1 MTTPL
6 DDKLD
11 PALRR
16 MIGVILIGGIMGIL
30 DGSMTAVAVDT
41 LSTRF
46 DASLTTTGW
55 VSTGYLLAL
64 TVTIPVTAWAVE
76 RVGGR
81 RLWLSGLVLFM
92 AGSIASGLAWNI
104 GSLIV
109 FRVVQGVGAGI
120 LDPLMLTLL
129 ARAAGP
135 ALVGRVMGVMG
146 IVGSTG
152 PVLGPIVG
160 GIILQGLDWRWMFF
174 VNVPIVIVA
183 FVLARRTLPA
193 DPPEGRAAAG
203 RLDVL
208 GVALI
213 GPGVATGVLA
223 LSEVAQRGSFT
234 SWQVLLPLA
243 VAVVLLT
250 GYALHALPV
259 RATPPLIDLRL
270 FTRRSFTASVVAAA
284 VLGLATFASI
294 FVIPLY
300 YQQVRGYGVFE
311 SGLRLAPFG
320 VGSALVMP
328 LAGRLS
334 DRWGSR
340 NLALTG
346 AAIALLSSLAFS
358 RFDAHTA
365 QLWPLL
371 AAFTLG
377 IGTGSAG
384 APVIGSVYRTLP
396 PRLVPQGSSVLYMLN
411 QLGAS
416 IGIAVVALLMQNAG
430 ADHPRTGFHNAYLA
444 VGVALVVMIV
454 ASLFIPGRA
463 VAAPEQA
470 GGEPVE
476 PGAEG
481 SEQSGGER
489 TVARAGRQENAN

>member
-1 MTTPL
+1 MATPL

-46 DASLTTTGW
+46 DASLSTTGW

-81 RLWLSGLVLFM
+81 RLWLCGLALFM
-92 AGSIASGLAWNI
+92 AGSVASGLAWNI
-104 GSLIV
+104 GSLIL

-174 VNVPIVIVA
+174 VNMPIVIVA

-193 DPPEGRAAAG
+193 DPPEGRAAVG

-223 LSEVAQRGSFT
+223 LSEVARRGSFAT
-234 SWQVLLPLA
+234 WHVLLPLA
-243 VAVVLLT
+243 LAVVLLT
-250 GYALHALPV
+250 GYAVHAL
-259 RATPPLIDLRL
+259 RTRETPPLIELRL
-270 FTRRSFTASVVAAA
+270 FTRRGFTASVVAAA

-334 DRWGSR
+334 DSWGSR

-346 AAIALLSSLAFS
+346 AATALLSSLAFS
-358 RFDAHTA
+358 RFDAQTD

-416 IGIAVVALLMQNAG
+416 IGIAAVALLMQSAG
-430 ADHPRTGFHNAYLA
+430 VDRPRSGFHHAYLA
-444 VGVALVVMIV
+444 VVVALLVMIV

-463 VAAPEQA
+463 VAAPERPA
-470 GGEPVE
+470 EEPD
-476 PGAEG
+476 AER
-481 SEQSGGER
+481 S
-489 TVARAGRQENAN
+489 VARAGHQENVD

>member
-1 MTTPL
+1 MTAPAH
-6 DDKLD
+6 DSLD

-41 LSTRF
+41 LSSRF
-46 DASLTTTGW
+46 HASLSTTGW

-76 RVGGR
+76 RIGGR

-92 AGSIASGLAWNI
+92 AGSVASGLAWNI
-104 GSLIV
+104 GSLIL
-109 FRVVQGVGAGI
+109 FRVVQGFGAGI

-135 ALVGRVMGVMG
+135 ARIGRVMGVMG

-160 GIILQGLDWRWMFF
+160 GALLQGLDWRWMFF

-193 DPPEGRAAAG
+193 DPPEALGAAG
-203 RLDVL
+203 RLDVV
-208 GVALI
+208 GFALI
-213 GPGVATGVLA
+213 GPGAAAGVLA
-223 LSEVAQRGSFT
+223 LSEVAQRGSFVT
-234 SWQVLLPLA
+234 WQVLLPLGLA
-243 VAVVLLT
+243 AALLA
-250 GYALHALPV
+250 GYAAHALRV
-259 RATPPLIDLRL
+259 GQTPPLIDLRL
-270 FTRRSFTASVVAAA
+270 FTRRSFSASVVAAA

-300 YQQVRGYGVFE
+300 YQQVRGLGVFE

-334 DRWGSR
+334 DRLGSR
-340 NLALTG
+340 SLAMTG

-358 RFDAHTA
+358 RFDAQTA
-365 QLWPLL
+365 ELWPLL

-377 IGTGSAG
+377 VGTGSAG

-396 PRLVPQGSSVLYMLN
+396 AALVPQGSSVLYMLN

-416 IGIAVVALLMQNAG
+416 IGIALVALLMQHAG
-430 ADHPRTGFHNAYLA
+430 ADPGSGFHAAYLA
-444 VGVALVVMIV
+444 VATALAVMIV
-454 ASLFIPGRA
+454 ACLFVPGRTPA
-463 VAAPEQA
+463 AAPQSPA
-470 GGEPVE
+470 DPDVE
-476 PGAEG
+476 RPTADVG
-481 SEQSGGER
+481 SEGN
-489 TVARAGRQENAN
+489 TGRP

>member
-1 MTTPL
+1 MTAPL
-6 DDKLD
+6 EDKLD
-11 PALRR
+11 SALRR

-30 DGSMTAVAVDT
+30 DGSMAAVAVDT
-41 LSTRF
+41 LAERF
-46 DASLTTTGW
+46 DASISATGW

-76 RVGGR
+76 RVGGK
-81 RLWLSGLVLFM
+81 RLWLFGLALFM
-92 AGSIASGLAWNI
+92 VGSIASGLAWDL
-104 GSLIV
+104 GSLIS

-135 ALVGRVMGVMG
+135 SRIGRVMGVMG

-160 GIILQGLDWRWMFF
+160 GFILQGLDWRWMFF

-193 DPPEGRAAAG
+193 DPPGTPG
-203 RLDVL
+203 TGVRLDVL

-213 GPGVATGVLA
+213 GPGVAVGVLA
-223 LSEVAQRGSFT
+223 LSEVALRGTFT
-234 SWQVLLPLA
+234 TWQVLLPLA
-243 VAVVLLT
+243 AAVLLLA
-250 GYALHALPV
+250 GYAVHAL
-259 RATPPLIDLRL
+259 RARETPPLIDLRL

-300 YQQVRGYGVFE
+300 YQQVRGYGVLDA
-311 SGLRLAPFG
+311 GLRLAPFG
-320 VGSALVMP
+320 LGSALVMP

-346 AAIALLSSLAFS
+346 AAIALFSAFAFS
-358 RFDAHTA
+358 RFDAQTGL
-365 QLWPLL
+365 LWPLL

-396 PRLVPQGSSVLYMLN
+396 PQLVPQGSSVLYMLN

-430 ADHPRTGFHNAYLA
+430 ADDPLSGFRHAYVA
-444 VGVALVVMIV
+444 VVVALAVMIV

-463 VAAPEQA
+463 TAVAAPEA
-470 GGEPVE
+470 T
-476 PGAEG
+476 AEEHDA
-481 SEQSGGER
+481 S
-489 TVARAGRQENAN
+489 VAAARVGHEENVR

>member
-1 MTTPL
+1 MTTPSTPL
-6 DDKLD
+6 DQRLD

-16 MIGVILIGGIMGIL
+16 MIGVILVGGIMGIL

-41 LSTRF
+41 LSERF
-46 DASLTTTGW
+46 DATLSTTGW

-81 RLWLSGLVLFM
+81 RLWLFGLVLFL
-92 AGSIASGLAWNI
+92 AGSVASGLSWNI

-135 ALVGRVMGVMG
+135 TQVGRVMGIMG

-160 GIILQGLDWRWMFF
+160 GLILQGLDWRWMFF
-174 VNVPIVIVA
+174 VNVPIVVVA
-183 FVLARRTLPA
+183 FVLARRTLPV
-193 DPPEGRAAAG
+193 DPPGTGTAAG

-213 GPGVATGVLA
+213 GPGVASGVLA

-234 SWQVLLPLA
+234 TWQVLLPLA
-243 VAVVLLT
+243 AAVVLLA
-250 GYALHALPV
+250 GYAAHAL
-259 RATPPLIDLRL
+259 RESGQPPLIDLRL

-340 NLALTG
+340 NLALAG
-346 AAIALLSSLAFS
+346 AGVALLSSLAFS
-358 RFDAHTA
+358 RFDAGTA
-365 QLWPLL
+365 PLWPLL

-430 ADHPRTGFHNAYLA
+430 ADDPRSGFRHAYLA
-444 VGVALVVMIV
+444 VVAALGVMVV

-463 VAAPEQA
+463 DAVPPAGDGPAGDAEPAAPPV
-470 GGEPVE
+470 GSHRTGE
-476 PGAEG
+476 
-481 SEQSGGER
+481 
-489 TVARAGRQENAN
+489 

>member
-6 DDKLD
+6 EDKLD

-46 DASLTTTGW
+46 DASLSTTGW

-76 RVGGR
+76 RIGGR

-92 AGSIASGLAWNI
+92 VGSIASGLAWNI
-104 GSLIV
+104 GSLIL

-160 GIILQGLDWRWMFF
+160 GVILQGLDWRWMFF

-183 FVLARRTLPA
+183 FVLARRNLPA
-193 DPPEGRAAAG
+193 EPPEGRAAVG

-213 GPGVATGVLA
+213 GPGVAAGVLA

-234 SWQVLLPLA
+234 TWQVLLPLA
-243 VAVVLLT
+243 AAVVLLA
-250 GYALHALPV
+250 GYAAHALPA
-259 RATPPLIDLRL
+259 RRTPPLIDLRL

-300 YQQVRGYGVFE
+300 YQQVRGYDVFE

-358 RFDAHTA
+358 RFDAQTG

-396 PRLVPQGSSVLYMLN
+396 PQLVPQGSSVLYMLN

-416 IGIAVVALLMQNAG
+416 IGIAVVALVMQNAG
-430 ADHPRTGFHNAYLA
+430 ADDPRSGFHNAYLA
-444 VGVALVVMIV
+444 VVVALLVMIV

-463 VAAPEQA
+463 TAPPEQPS
-470 GGEPVE
+470 EE
-476 PGAEG
+476 PGAE
-481 SEQSGGER
+481 R
-489 TVARAGRQENAN
+489 PAARAGQHENVK

>member
-1 MTTPL
+1 MSTPPH
-6 DDKLD
+6 DRLD

-16 MIGVILIGGIMGIL
+16 MIGVVLIGGIMGIL

-46 DASLTTTGW
+46 DASLSTTGW

-81 RLWLSGLVLFM
+81 RLWLFGLVLFM
-92 AGSIASGLAWNI
+92 VGSIASGLAWDI
-104 GSLIV
+104 GSLIA
-109 FRVVQGVGAGI
+109 FRVLQGVGAGI

-135 ALVGRVMGVMG
+135 SLVGRVMGVMG
-146 IVGSTG
+146 IVSSTG

-160 GIILQGLDWRWMFF
+160 GVILEGLDWRWMFF

-183 FVLARRTLPA
+183 FALALRHLPA
-193 DPPEGRAAAG
+193 DSPGSRADVG
-203 RLDVL
+203 RLDVV

-213 GPGVATGVLA
+213 GPGAAAGVLA

-234 SWQVLLPLA
+234 TWQVLLPLVAA
-243 VAVVLLT
+243 VALLA
-250 GYALHALPV
+250 GYAVHAL
-259 RATPPLIDLRL
+259 RARQTPPLIDLRL
-270 FTRRSFTASVVAAA
+270 FGRRSFTASVVAAA

-340 NLALTG
+340 NLALAG
-346 AAIALLSSLAFS
+346 AAIALASSLAFS
-358 RFDAHTA
+358 GFDAGTGEI
-365 QLWPLL
+365 WPLL

-377 IGTGSAG
+377 IGTGAAG

-416 IGIAVVALLMQNAG
+416 VGIAVVALLMQEAG
-430 ADHPRTGFHNAYLA
+430 ADDPRSGFRHAYLG
-444 VGVALVVMIV
+444 VVVALAVMIV
-454 ASLFIPGRA
+454 ASVFIPGRPDPA
-463 VAAPEQA
+463 SRPPAKGTGTDPEPEADEPSTVRLGARENTRQAP
-470 GGEPVE
+470 
-476 PGAEG
+476 
-481 SEQSGGER
+481 
-489 TVARAGRQENAN
+489 

>member
-1 MTTPL
+1 MTTPTH
-6 DDKLD
+6 DKLD

-41 LSTRF
+41 LSERF

-81 RLWLSGLVLFM
+81 RLWLFGLVLFM
-92 AGSIASGLAWNI
+92 VGSIASGLAWDI
-104 GSLIV
+104 GSLIA

-135 ALVGRVMGVMG
+135 AHIGRVMGVMG

-174 VNVPIVIVA
+174 VNVPIVVVA
-183 FVLARRTLPA
+183 FVLARRTLPT
-193 DPPEGRAAAG
+193 DPPEARAAAG
-203 RLDVL
+203 RLDIL

-213 GPGVATGVLA
+213 GPGVASGVLA
-223 LSEVAQRGSFT
+223 LSEIAQRGSFT
-234 SWQVLLPLA
+234 TWQVLLPLA
-243 VAVVLLT
+243 LAVVLLAW
-250 GYALHALPV
+250 YAAHAL
-259 RATPPLIDLRL
+259 RTRETPPLIDLRL

-300 YQQVRGYGVFE
+300 YQQVRGHGVFE

-346 AAIALLSSLAFS
+346 AAIALLSSLSFS
-358 RFDAHTA
+358 RFDAQTD
-365 QLWPLL
+365 QVWPLL

-396 PRLVPQGSSVLYMLN
+396 PQLVPQGSSVLYMLN

-430 ADHPRTGFHNAYLA
+430 ADDPQAGFSDAYLA
-444 VGVALVVMIV
+444 VVVALLVMIV

-463 VAAPEQA
+463 PAAPEQPA
-470 GGEPVE
+470 EQ
-476 PGAEG
+476 PGAQPPAPRVG
-481 SEQSGGER
+481 
-489 TVARAGRQENAN
+489 QEENVK

>member
-6 DDKLD
+6 EDKLD

-41 LSTRF
+41 LSERF
-46 DASLTTTGW
+46 DASLSTTGW

-64 TVTIPVTAWAVE
+64 TITIPVTAWTVE
-76 RVGGR
+76 KVGGR
-81 RLWLSGLVLFM
+81 RLWLFGLVLFM

-104 GSLIV
+104 GSLIL
-109 FRVVQGVGAGI
+109 FRVVQGIGAGI

-135 ALVGRVMGVMG
+135 THIGRVMGVMG

-160 GIILQGLDWRWMFF
+160 GLILQGLDWRWMFF

-183 FVLARRTLPA
+183 FVLARRTLPTE
-193 DPPEGRAAAG
+193 PPEARAAVA

-213 GPGVATGVLA
+213 GPGVAAGVLA
-223 LSEVAQRGSFT
+223 LSEIAQRGTFT
-234 SWQVLLPLA
+234 TWQVLLPLA
-243 VAVVLLT
+243 LAVVLLAW
-250 GYALHALPV
+250 YAAHAL
-259 RATPPLIDLRL
+259 RTRETPPLIDLRL

-300 YQQVRGYGVFE
+300 YQQVRGYDVFE

-320 VGSALVMP
+320 LGSALVMP

-358 RFDAHTA
+358 RFDAQTG

-396 PRLVPQGSSVLYMLN
+396 PQLVPQGSSVLYMLN

-416 IGIAVVALLMQNAG
+416 IGIAMVALLMQNAG
-430 ADHPRTGFHNAYLA
+430 VGDPQSGFRNAYLA
-444 VGVALVVMIV
+444 VVVALLVMIV

-463 VAAPEQA
+463 VAPQPAPDQPAEDS
-470 GGEPVE
+470 
-476 PGAEG
+476 GAPRLA
-481 SEQSGGER
+481 ER
-489 TVARAGRQENAN
+489 VGQEENVK

>member
-1 MTTPL
+1 
-6 DDKLD
+6 
-11 PALRR
+11 
-16 MIGVILIGGIMGIL
+16 MIGVILVGGIMGIL

-41 LSTRF
+41 LSHRF
-46 DASLTTTGW
+46 DASLSTTGW

-81 RLWLSGLVLFM
+81 RLWLFGLVLFL
-92 AGSIASGLAWNI
+92 AGSVASGLSWNI

-135 ALVGRVMGVMG
+135 TQVGRVMGVMG

-160 GIILQGLDWRWMFF
+160 GLILQGLDWRWMFF
-174 VNVPIVIVA
+174 VNVPIVVVA
-183 FVLARRTLPA
+183 
-193 DPPEGRAAAG
+193 
-203 RLDVL
+203 
-208 GVALI
+208 VALI
-213 GPGVATGVLA
+213 GPGVASGVLA

-234 SWQVLLPLA
+234 TWQVLLPLA
-243 VAVVLLT
+243 VAVVLLA
-250 GYALHALPV
+250 GYAAHAL
-259 RATPPLIDLRL
+259 RKSGKAPLIDLRL

-340 NLALTG
+340 NLALAG
-346 AAIALLSSLAFS
+346 AAVALLSSLAFS
-358 RFDAHTA
+358 RFDAETA

-430 ADHPRTGFHNAYLA
+430 PDDPRSGFRHAYLA
-444 VGVALVVMIV
+444 VVVALGVMVV

-463 VAAPEQA
+463 DAVPPAGDGPAQDGPAQDAEPTAPPV
-470 GGEPVE
+470 GSHRTGE
-476 PGAEG
+476 
-481 SEQSGGER
+481 
-489 TVARAGRQENAN
+489 

>member
-6 DDKLD
+6 EAPLQDKLD

-46 DASLTTTGW
+46 GASLSTTGW

-104 GSLIV
+104 GSLIL

-135 ALVGRVMGVMG
+135 ALIGRVMGVMG

-160 GIILQGLDWRWMFF
+160 GAILQGLDWRWMFF

-193 DPPEGRAAAG
+193 EPPEGRAEVG

-213 GPGVATGVLA
+213 GPGVAAGVLA

-234 SWQVLLPLA
+234 NWQVLLPLA
-243 VAVVLLT
+243 VAVVLLA
-250 GYALHALPV
+250 GYAAHALPA
-259 RATPPLIDLRL
+259 RRTPPLIDLRL
-270 FTRRSFTASVVAAA
+270 FARRSFTASVIAAA

-300 YQQVRGYGVFE
+300 YQQVRGHGVFD

-346 AAIALLSSLAFS
+346 ATIALLSALAFS

-396 PRLVPQGSSVLYMLN
+396 PQLVPQGSSVLYMLN

-416 IGIAVVALLMQNAG
+416 IGIAVVALLMQDAG
-430 ADHPRTGFHNAYLA
+430 ADDPRAGFHHAYLA
-444 VGVALVVMIV
+444 VGVALLVMIA
-454 ASLFIPGRA
+454 ASVFIPGRV
-463 VAAPEQA
+463 VAAPEQSA
-470 GGEPVE
+470 EV
-476 PGAEG
+476 PGAE
-481 SEQSGGER
+481 R
-489 TVARAGRQENAN
+489 PVARAGQQENVK

>member
-6 DDKLD
+6 EDKLD

-46 DASLTTTGW
+46 DASLSTTGW

-92 AGSIASGLAWNI
+92 AGSVASGLAWNI
-104 GSLIV
+104 GSLIL
-109 FRVVQGVGAGI
+109 FRVVQGFGAGI

-135 ALVGRVMGVMG
+135 AKIGRVMGVMG

-160 GIILQGLDWRWMFF
+160 GAILQGLDWRWMFF
-174 VNVPIVIVA
+174 VNVPIVVVA
-183 FVLARRTLPA
+183 FALARRTLPA
-193 DPPEGRAAAG
+193 DPPEARAAVG

-208 GVALI
+208 GFALI
-213 GPGVATGVLA
+213 GPGAAAGVLA
-223 LSEVAQRGSFT
+223 LSEVAQRGSFGT
-234 SWQVLLPLA
+234 WQVLLPLA
-243 VAVVLLT
+243 VAAVLLAA
-250 GYALHALPV
+250 YAGHAL
-259 RATPPLIDLRL
+259 RTRGTPPLIDLRL
-270 FTRRSFTASVVAAA
+270 FTRRSFSASVVAAA

-300 YQQVRGYGVFE
+300 YQQVRGYDVFE

-358 RFDAHTA
+358 RFDAQTGG
-365 QLWPLL
+365 LWPLL

-396 PRLVPQGSSVLYMLN
+396 GHLVPQGSSVLYMLN

-430 ADHPRTGFHNAYLA
+430 ADPQSGFHHAYLA
-444 VGVALVVMIV
+444 VVVALLVMIV

-463 VAAPEQA
+463 APPEQSS
-470 GGEPVE
+470 EV
-476 PGAEG
+476 PGP
-481 SEQSGGER
+481 ER
-489 TVARAGRQENAN
+489 PAARAAHQENVN

>member
-1 MTTPL
+1 MTAPSE
-6 DDKLD
+6 DSLD

-41 LSTRF
+41 LSSRF
-46 DASLTTTGW
+46 DASLSTTGW

-104 GSLIV
+104 GSLIL
-109 FRVVQGVGAGI
+109 FRVVQGFGAGI

-135 ALVGRVMGVMG
+135 ARIGRVMGVMG

-160 GIILQGLDWRWMFF
+160 GAILQGLDWRWMFF
-174 VNVPIVIVA
+174 VNVPIVVVA
-183 FVLARRTLPA
+183 FVLARRTLPT
-193 DPPEGRAAAG
+193 DRPEALTAAG
-203 RLDVL
+203 RLDLV
-208 GVALI
+208 GFALI
-213 GPGVATGVLA
+213 GPGAAVGVLA
-223 LSEVAQRGSFT
+223 LSEVAQRGSFGA
-234 SWQVLLPLA
+234 WQVLLPLA
-243 VAVVLLT
+243 VAAVLLA
-250 GYALHALPV
+250 GYAVHAL
-259 RATPPLIDLRL
+259 RGRGTPPLIDLRL
-270 FTRRSFTASVVAAA
+270 FARRSFSASVIAAA

-358 RFDAHTA
+358 RFDAQTG

-396 PRLVPQGSSVLYMLN
+396 GHLVPQGSSVLYMLN

-430 ADHPRTGFHNAYLA
+430 GDPRSGFQHAYLA
-444 VGVALVVMIV
+444 VVAALAVMIV
-454 ASLFIPGRA
+454 ACLFVPGRVA
-463 VAAPEQA
+463 VAPQEQPGEPASDHAGARVGHPENVEQA
-470 GGEPVE
+470 
-476 PGAEG
+476 
-481 SEQSGGER
+481 
-489 TVARAGRQENAN
+489 

>member
-6 DDKLD
+6 EDKLD

-30 DGSMTAVAVDT
+30 DGSMAAVAVDT

-46 DASLTTTGW
+46 DASLSTTGW

-81 RLWLSGLVLFM
+81 RLWLFGLVLFM

-104 GSLIV
+104 GTLIL
-109 FRVVQGVGAGI
+109 FRVVQGFGAGI

-135 ALVGRVMGVMG
+135 ARIGRVMGVMG

-160 GIILQGLDWRWMFF
+160 GAILQGLDWRWMFF

-183 FVLARRTLPA
+183 FVLARRTLPT
-193 DPPEGRAAAG
+193 DPPQAGETVG
-203 RLDVL
+203 RLDVV
-208 GVALI
+208 GFALI
-213 GPGVATGVLA
+213 SPGAAAGVLA
-223 LSEVAQRGSFT
+223 LSEVAQRGSFGT
-234 SWQVLLPLA
+234 WQVLLPLA
-243 VAVVLLT
+243 VSAVLLAA
-250 GYALHALPV
+250 YSRHAL
-259 RATPPLIDLRL
+259 RTRETPPLIDLRL
-270 FTRRSFTASVVAAA
+270 FTRRSFSASVVAAA

-294 FVIPLY
+294 FAIPLY
-300 YQQVRGYGVFE
+300 YQQVRGYDVFE

-358 RFDAHTA
+358 RFDADTA

-396 PRLVPQGSSVLYMLN
+396 GHLVPQGSSVLYMLN

-416 IGIAVVALLMQNAG
+416 IGIAVVALLVQNASD
-430 ADHPRTGFHNAYLA
+430 AQSGFRDAYSA
-444 VGVALVVMIV
+444 VVAALVVMIV
-454 ASLFIPGRA
+454 ASLFIPGRT
-463 VAAPEQA
+463 VTPPEQPSEESGARRLAA
-470 GGEPVE
+470 GVGH
-476 PGAEG
+476 
-481 SEQSGGER
+481 QDN
-489 TVARAGRQENAN
+489 AG

>member
-1 MTTPL
+1 MTTPQE
-6 DDKLD
+6 DRLD

-16 MIGVILIGGIMGIL
+16 LIGVILIGGIMGIL

-46 DASLTTTGW
+46 DASLSTTGW

-81 RLWLSGLVLFM
+81 RLWLFGLVLFM
-92 AGSIASGLAWNI
+92 AGSIASGLARDI
-104 GSLIV
+104 DGLIL

-135 ALVGRVMGVMG
+135 TQVGRVMGVMG

-160 GIILQGLDWRWMFF
+160 GVILQGLDWRWMFF
-174 VNVPIVIVA
+174 VNVPIVVVA

-193 DPPEGRAAAG
+193 ESPEARGAVD

-213 GPGVATGVLA
+213 GPGVASGVLA

-234 SWQVLLPLA
+234 TWQVLLPLA
-243 VAVVLLT
+243 LAVALLA
-250 GYALHALPV
+250 GYAAHAL
-259 RATPPLIDLRL
+259 RARRTPPLIDLRL

-346 AAIALLSSLAFS
+346 AAVALLSSLAFS
-358 RFDAHTA
+358 RFDAQTGE
-365 QLWPLL
+365 LWPLL

-396 PRLVPQGSSVLYMLN
+396 GHLVPQGSSVLYMLN

-430 ADHPRTGFHNAYLA
+430 DDPRSGFHLAYLA
-444 VGVALVVMIV
+444 VAVGLLVMLV
-454 ASLFIPGRA
+454 ASLFIPGRV
-463 VAAPEQA
+463 VAAAEQ
-470 GGEPVE
+470 PSVE
-476 PGAEG
+476 PEAGRPA
-481 SEQSGGER
+481 
-489 TVARAGRQENAN
+489 VRAGSQENVN

>member
-1 MTTPL
+1 MASAPHTL
-6 DDKLD
+6 DSPSDDTLD
-11 PALRR
+11 SALRR
-16 MIGVILIGGIMGIL
+16 MIGVVLIGGIMGIL

-41 LSTRF
+41 LTDRF
-46 DASLTTTGW
+46 DTSLTATGW

-81 RLWLSGLVLFM
+81 RLWLSGLVVFL
-92 AGSIASGLAWNI
+92 AGSVASGLAWDI
-104 GSLIV
+104 GSLIF

-135 ALVGRVMGVMG
+135 ARVGRVMGIMG

-160 GIILQGLDWRWMFF
+160 GVILQGLDWRWMYF

-183 FVLARRTLPA
+183 FALARRTLPA
-193 DPPEGRAAAG
+193 DRPEAPGSAG
-203 RLDVL
+203 RLDAV

-213 GPGVATGVLA
+213 GPGAAVGVLA
-223 LSEVAQRGSFT
+223 LSEIAQRGTFT
-234 SWQVLLPLA
+234 TWQVLLPLA
-243 VAVVLLT
+243 AALVLLA
-250 GYALHALPV
+250 GYAWHAL
-259 RATPPLIDLRL
+259 RDREAPPLIDLRL

-300 YQQVRGYGVFE
+300 YQQVRGHDVFE

-346 AAIALLSSLAFS
+346 AGIALLSALAFS

-396 PRLVPQGSSVLYMLN
+396 APLVPQGSSVLYMLN

-430 ADHPRTGFHNAYLA
+430 ADAPGAGFRDAYVA
-444 VGVALVVMIV
+444 VAVALVVMIV
-454 ASLFIPGRA
+454 AAVFIPGRA
-463 VAAPEQA
+463 SAPPEA
-470 GGEPVE
+470 
-476 PGAEG
+476 
-481 SEQSGGER
+481 SGGP
-489 TVARAGRQENAN
+489 AAQPAGAGAGRAGDRQDVK